1 MMLQSLQLFLNS
13 FKLQSYFRATCQ
25 SPCPKLSSLNVLFSR
40 AAFRFSCPSHQEHR
54 AQCTLEGGWYK
65 PPCCFL
71 KKNSVSFP
79 GASQTGWPDFVCAM
93 GQCCRWKNP
102 KRRFPKGSGGSGR
115 ALLGHL
121 PPHNVQPPPTSA
133 VLPLWVLLCQQ
144 LSFFLFDFSVDLLRG
159 SFQKTFIHDVYT
171 SYSHI
176 IWAYFI
182 FMYLYLCK
190 NASVHILSSRHC
202 NFPLSSSTTPTCFAF
217 TLHTAQQEDV
227 LPAAGRCR
235 APIPTQPK
243 DTGGLA
249 TCLHI
254 GTFHSQF

>member
-1 MMLQSLQLFLNS
+1 MHTWRRMTQTSLL
-13 FKLQSYFRATCQ
+13 
-25 SPCPKLSSLNVLFSR
+25 LS
-40 AAFRFSCPSHQEHR
+40 E
-54 AQCTLEGGWYK
+54 
-65 PPCCFL
+65 

-115 ALLGHL
+115 ALVWHL

-190 NASVHILSSRHC
+190 NASVHIFYHQGIVIFLWAAPPPRLALLSHCKQHSRRMCFQQQGGAELPSQPNPRTQVALPHAYTLA
-202 NFPLSSSTTPTCFAF
+202 PSTPNSRASEST
-217 TLHTAQQEDV
+217 H
-227 LPAAGRCR
+227 LPPGHHRENR
-235 APIPTQPK
+235 
-243 DTGGLA
+243 
-249 TCLHI
+249 
-254 GTFHSQF
+254 F